1 MPFGQGLPDPLI
13 RDPDPETE
21 PMPAA
26 APPPAY
32 VASSTAEI
40 AIVREINRVRRAHHL
55 RPVKLT
61 APLAQVARRHSSL
74 MLKHDA
80 LTHSSF
86 DGSSFSTRL
95 QRAGKRRTYGE
106 TLAWAPEGS
115 GVTARVL
122 LRLWLNS
129 APHRRVIMNG
139 KLRRVGVGRVYGTLS
154 RQRGNAITA
163 DFSS

>member
-1 MPFGQGLPDPLI
+1 
-13 RDPDPETE
+13 
-21 PMPAA
+21 MPAA

-32 VASSTAEI
+32 AASTSAEI

-55 RPVKLT
+55 RAVRLT
-61 APLAQVARRHSSL
+61 APLAKVARRHSSL

-95 QRAGKRRTYGE
+95 QRAGKRRQYGE
-106 TLAWAPEGS
+106 TLAWAPSGS

-122 LRLWLNS
+122 LRLWMRS
-129 APHRRVIMNG
+129 APHRAVMMNG
-139 KLRRVGVGRVYGTLS
+139 NLRRVGVGRVYGS
-154 RQRGNAITA
+154 MGGQRGHAITA